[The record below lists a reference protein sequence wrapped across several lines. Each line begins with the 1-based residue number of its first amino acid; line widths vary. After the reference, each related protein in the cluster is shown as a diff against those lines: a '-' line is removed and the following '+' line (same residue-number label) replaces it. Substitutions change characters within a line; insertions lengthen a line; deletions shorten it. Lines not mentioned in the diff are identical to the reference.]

1 MPPTFD
7 CRCLFGSP
15 FPLTSRLSHFSI
27 NEIVFFVYFP
37 SNLNLNVGSETK
49 IVVFYNECR
58 AQNRRKI
65 VLQGKISAQK
75 ATQAPWTC
83 NGGKA
88 SLGGSG
94 FGFVWSSRRK
104 TALAGMFG
112 AVGGGTRR
120 FWGVADGFYF

>member
-1 MPPTFD
+1 M
-7 CRCLFGSP
+7 FGSP
-15 FPLTSRLSHFSI
+15 FPLTPRLSHFSI

-75 ATQAPWTC
+75 SNSSTMGVQWRQGESGWWQRLWFCVEFEKEDGT
-83 NGGKA
+83 GWDVWSGWWWD
-88 SLGGSG
+88 SEVLGGC
-94 FGFVWSSRRK
+94 
-104 TALAGMFG
+104 
-112 AVGGGTRR
+112 
-120 FWGVADGFYF
+120 